1 MLENFKHERLGG
13 NEVVIMDEL
22 RERYPERFTPSG
34 QMDWKWFE
42 TAIRPNKYIYV
53 RRDVNSISFTLQRGD
68 VSKEGVNGCG
78 IEAVIEAAIALV
90 SEIPNPTVNQQRA
103 LQHLSHEL
111 FWCKKREAASMP
123 HELISSLINALSL
136 ELPKGTE
143 VMKQMRNALQAL
155 SDSQLHK
162 AKHGKDADY
171 IRLRN
176 DAWVKCGD
184 ALRASDEILEER
196 DGGQS

>member
-1 MLENFKHERLGG
+1 MLENFKHERLGD
-13 NEVVIMDEL
+13 NEVVIMDW
-22 RERYPERFTPSG
+22 T
-34 QMDWKWFE
+34 WFE
-42 TAIRPNKYIYV
+42 ASIRPNKYIYV

-68 VSKEGVNGCG
+68 VSKGVNGCG
-78 IEAVIEAAIALV
+78 IDALIEAAIALV

-103 LQHLSHEL
+103 LQHLSHGL
-111 FWCKKREAASMP
+111 FWCKKHGAVSMP
-123 HELISSLINALSL
+123 NELISSLTNAPSL
-136 ELPKGTE
+136 ELPKGTK

-155 SDSQLHK
+155 SDSQLYK

-184 ALRASDEILEER
+184 ALRASDEVMEER
-196 DGGQS
+196 DGGQA